1 MKDTQEFG
9 VAALSDLAVNLTIV
23 MVHGAWAD
31 GSSWS
36 SVIRLLQAKG
46 FKVIA
51 APIPLTSLSDDVK
64 ALDGLLDR
72 TSGPVVLASHAY
84 AGAVISATANVRVK
98 SLVYVAGLT
107 PAEGETVAEM
117 FYREKPHALAPK
129 LSPDASGIIW
139 MPDEGFGLAFA
150 PKASPEQIALLNAT
164 QRPIAVACIQE
175 QSPKPS
181 WMDKPS
187 WYLIAEEDRMI
198 PLATQRYLA
207 DRMKARVRSE
217 KLDHTPLVTAPEIV
231 VAVILDAVSEAGGRH
246 VPVGTI

>member
-1 MKDTQEFG
+1 MADTQEVG
-9 VAALSDLAVNLTIV
+9 IAAAQSARAQAAMTIV

-36 SVIRLLQAKG
+36 SVIRPLQARG
-46 FKVIA
+46 FKVLA

-64 ALDGLLDR
+64 ALDR

-84 AGAVISATANVRVK
+84 AGAVISATANIRVK
-98 SLVYVAGLT
+98 SLVYIAGLT
-107 PAEGETVAEM
+107 PAEGETVAEV
-117 FYREKPHALAPK
+117 FYREKPHALAPH
-129 LSPDASGIIW
+129 LAPDASGIIW
-139 MPDEGFGLAFA
+139 MPDEGFGSAFA

-175 QSPKPS
+175 RSPKPA
-181 WMDKPS
+181 WIDKPS

-207 DRMKARVRSE
+207 NRMKARVRSE
-217 KLDHTPLVTAPEIV
+217 KLDHTPLVTAPDTV
-231 VAVILDAVSEAGGRH
+231 VEVILDAVSQ
-246 VPVGTI
+246 

>member
-1 MKDTQEFG
+1 MKPRSGLPLLTSEM
-9 VAALSDLAVNLTIV
+9 TIV
-23 MVHGAWAD
+23 VVHGAWAD
-31 GSSWS
+31 GSSWNG
-36 SVIRLLQAKG
+36 VIRPLQAKG
-46 FKVIA
+46 FKVLA

-64 ALDGLLDR
+64 ALDRLLDR
-72 TSGPVVLASHAY
+72 TSGPVVLAAHAY

-107 PAEGETVAEM
+107 PAEGETVADV
-117 FYREKPHALAPK
+117 FYREEPHALAPR
-129 LSPDASGIIW
+129 LAPDASGIIW
-139 MPDEGFGLAFA
+139 MPDEGFGSAFA

-175 QSPKPS
+175 RSPKPA
-181 WMDKPS
+181 WIDKPS

-207 DRMKARVRSE
+207 HRMNARVRSE

-231 VAVILDAVSEAGGRH
+231 VEVILDAVTA
-246 VPVGTI
+246 

>member
-1 MKDTQEFG
+1 MADTQELG
-9 VAALSDLAVNLTIV
+9 IAALSELALNLTIV

-36 SVIRLLQAKG
+36 SVIRPLQAKG
-46 FKVIA
+46 FTVIA

-64 ALDGLLDR
+64 ALDRVLDR

-98 SLVYVAGLT
+98 SLVYIAGLT
-107 PAEGETVAEM
+107 PAEGETVAEV
-117 FYREKPHALAPK
+117 FYREKPHALAPQ
-129 LSPDASGIIW
+129 LTPDASGIIW
-139 MPDEGFGLAFA
+139 MPAEGFGLAFA
-150 PKASPEQIALLNAT
+150 PKASPEQIALLSAT

-175 QSPKPS
+175 RSPKPA
-181 WMDKPS
+181 WIDKPS

-207 DRMKARVRSE
+207 HRVKAHVRSE
-217 KLDHTPLVTAPEIV
+217 KLDHTPLVTAPDTV
-231 VAVILDAVSEAGGRH
+231 VEVILDAVSEAKR
-246 VPVGTI
+246 